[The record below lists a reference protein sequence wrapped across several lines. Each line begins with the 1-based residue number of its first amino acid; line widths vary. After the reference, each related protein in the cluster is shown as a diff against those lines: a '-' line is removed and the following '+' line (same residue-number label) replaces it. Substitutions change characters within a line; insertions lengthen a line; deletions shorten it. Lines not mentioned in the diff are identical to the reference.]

1 MASTSRSQ
9 RPYEYL
15 DAFLATVP
23 NYVIPQEIAN
33 VSRGANFDSSPYP
46 KFLDAALRLV
56 AGGPSR
62 PDDAPHLR
70 DAWPETQATV
80 QRTLHALHHPSSPH
94 PPPNTKR
101 KHPLPSSSSSP
112 PATTNQ
118 KKKPKF
124 EQAGDADEGVDD
136 DDNDDDG
143 DDDDEDDDGDAAHL
157 TLHALSTTAPVRHK
171 VDITLRV
178 RTLRLTH
185 STTGAAVGCCARA
198 ALTRAFL
205 LPTRA
210 RSSGALQWAA
220 LLLAGDKPTAPAPRP
235 RGARGKDAKKKGA
248 RGLTTGTAR
257 FELACSVTD
266 SSSAAAVPRMT
277 VHAPTF
283 ASASA
288 SPSQATSPRE
298 ALLTLLTSAISG
310 TPVTLTTAERGAPL
324 AGITAFRGVRE
335 TSLWFFDGVGAGIL
349 ADARPAEFW
358 AVADLARGEAGVRV
372 RTATGRTCSVVLTR
386 LATPEND
393 GKDEDEEMG
402 EGDGE
407 EGEETEFQMIDG
419 KERERVLEW
428 VRRHRNAFGISK
440 AQRGAQEGERAAA
453 AVAAAESKGMD
464 AEGMDAGGDSD
475 SDSDFEASS
484 LSSDG
489 SSPSSSP
496 GSGPGSDDAGS
507 EAVSVAASGESGGDA
522 VESDRGSQD
531 EDDDDDDKEA
541 VELDP
546 KHHPLLRAGALPKMS
561 HAAMDAAVGLVVGD
575 LLGHPQVR
583 EHGHDDGDDEEEDE
597 LDD

>member
-1 MASTSRSQ
+1 MASASRSQ
-9 RPYEYL
+9 RPYAYL
-15 DAFLATVP
+15 DAFLAT
-23 NYVIPQEIAN
+23 IPDDAIPHQIAST
-33 VSRGANFDSSPYP
+33 SRGADSDSSPYP

-70 DAWPETQATV
+70 DAWPEIQASI
-80 QRTLHALHHPSSPH
+80 QRTLHALHHSSSP
-94 PPPNTKR
+94 PPPSLPTQPPNTKR
-101 KHPLPSSSSSP
+101 KHPASSSS

-118 KKKPKF
+118 KKKPKV
-124 EQAGDADEGVDD
+124 EQAGGADEGVDD
-136 DDNDDDG
+136 DDG
-143 DDDDEDDDGDAAHL
+143 DDDDDDDDDIAHL

-171 VDITLRV
+171 VDITLCA

-185 STTGAAVGCCARA
+185 STTGAGVGRCARPS
-198 ALTRAFL
+198 LTRAFL

-220 LLLAGDKPTAPAPRP
+220 LLLAGDKPAPPAP
-235 RGARGKDAKKKGA
+235 KKKAA
-248 RGLTTGTAR
+248 RGLTTDTTR
-257 FELACSVTD
+257 FELACTVTD
-266 SSSAAAVPRMT
+266 SSSASAVPRMT
-277 VHAPTF
+277 LHAPTS
-283 ASASA
+283 ASAPA
-288 SPSQATSPRE
+288 SPSQPTTPRE
-298 ALLTLLTSAISG
+298 ALLALLTSTISG

-324 AGITAFRGVRE
+324 AGIAAFRGVRE
-335 TSLWFFDGVGAGIL
+335 TSLWFFDGAGAGAGIL

-393 GKDEDEEMG
+393 GKDGDGDGDEDEEMG

-419 KERERVLEW
+419 KEREGILEW
-428 VRRHRNAFGISK
+428 VRKYRNAFGISK
-440 AQRGAQEGERAAA
+440 AQRGAREGDRAAA
-453 AVAAAESKGMD
+453 AADRKAMD
-464 AEGMDAGGDSD
+464 GEGMDAGGDSD

-484 LSSDG
+484 MSSDG
-489 SSPSSSP
+489 GSPSSSP
-496 GSGPGSDDAGS
+496 GSGSGSGSDDAGS
-507 EAVSVAASGESGGDA
+507 DAGSVAAASGESGGD
-522 VESDRGSQD
+522 VESERGSQD
-531 EDDDDDDKEA
+531 EDDEDDDKEV

-561 HAAMDAAVGLVVGD
+561 RAAMDAAVGLVVGD
-575 LLGHPQVR
+575 LLEDAQVR
-583 EHGHDDGDDEEEDE
+583 EHDDGDEEEEDE